1 MKFSLSFASIG
12 KFFASNRADA
22 FSAVSPYDA
31 QTSSI
36 LAPENI
42 PKVAKAQTKIADP
55 KIFDDVQ
62 LPKSLD
68 ERVDYLLQVSKQSNK
83 EDVFLRG
90 FLPALV
96 PDLEIPPALGEP
108 NQGVYRVLTGLLGK
122 EKPGKTVHSRSQE
135 FRNVYTKLMNSVI
148 KTNVD
153 DRDPCE
159 DYLYFGNQDYT
170 KILPMICQVIPF
182 WASALTV
189 GGDNDEHLELNAYDS
204 ASHPD
209 SKYLTIMN
217 AMIPDSSRNINVRF
231 NIKGMAVNQIV
242 TYESGKAVIVP
253 EEEWSYYASG
263 FWYNMMYL
271 ILHYR

>member
-12 KFFASNRADA
+12 MFFASNRADA
-22 FSAVSPYDA
+22 FSAVSPSDA

-36 LAPENI
+36 LTPENI
-42 PKVAKAQTKIADP
+42 PEVAKVLKKIGDF
-55 KIFDDVQ
+55 KMFDDVQ
-62 LPKSLD
+62 LPKSLSFD
-68 ERVDYLLQVSKQSNK
+68 ERVDYLLQVSKQSS
-83 EDVFLRG
+83 G

-135 FRNVYTKLMNSVI
+135 FRDVYTKLMNSVI

-170 KILPMICQVIPF
+170 KILPMLCQVNPF

-189 GGDNDEHLELNAYDS
+189 DGDNDGRVPRVECLRQC
-204 ASHPD
+204 
-209 SKYLTIMN
+209 IM
-217 AMIPDSSRNINVRF
+217 PP
-231 NIKGMAVNQIV
+231 IKVV
-242 TYESGKAVIVP
+242 
-253 EEEWSYYASG
+253 
-263 FWYNMMYL
+263 L
-271 ILHYR
+271 L